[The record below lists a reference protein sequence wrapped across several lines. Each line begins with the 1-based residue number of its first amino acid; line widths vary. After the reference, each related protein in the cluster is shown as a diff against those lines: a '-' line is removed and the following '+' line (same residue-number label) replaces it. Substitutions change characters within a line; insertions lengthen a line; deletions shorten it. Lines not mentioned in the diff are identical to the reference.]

1 MARFMTV
8 GLGGQLYIQIGDLP
22 MKMYQPWFTWFSE
35 KYPQK
40 NEILESYAGGDAS
53 EWKDRIAGLKLD
65 TGDLSRGKKLFAA
78 KGCQQC
84 HADSGRLG
92 PQLDD
97 ITGRFNRHDLFM
109 AIVDPNKDV
118 SPLFHS
124 TQVMTSA
131 GKSYIGLMIYESPDG
146 TLIQTGPGTTLRIA
160 GEEIIEK
167 RKSQRSIM
175 PVGLL
180 NGVDDQQLSDLYI
193 YLQSLKVKK

>member
-1 MARFMTV
+1 
-8 GLGGQLYIQIGDLP
+8 
-22 MKMYQPWFTWFSE
+22 
-35 KYPQK
+35 
-40 NEILESYAGGDAS
+40 
-53 EWKDRIAGLKLD
+53 
-65 TGDLSRGKKLFAA
+65 
-78 KGCQQC
+78 
-84 HADSGRLG
+84 
-92 PQLDD
+92 
-97 ITGRFNRHDLFM
+97 M

-124 TQVMTSA
+124 MQVMTSA

-180 NGVDDQQLSDLYI
+180 NGANDQQLTDLYR
-193 YLQSLKVKK
+193 YLQSLKVDN